1 MHPVTTTVSTNRSPL
16 DLYERSYYLVSIVAK
31 GDETKRAILGDALA
45 QASELG
51 LSGLTIG
58 SLAKRTSMSKSGLFA
73 HFASKEAL
81 QIAVLEEA
89 RDRFVAEVLSPAL
102 KKPRGEP
109 RVRAIFERW
118 LGWEKAAFLPG
129 GCIFVAAAA
138 ELDDQHGPVRDRLV
152 EIQRDWV
159 DALETAARIAV
170 EAGHF
175 RRGLDVEQW
184 AFELW
189 GMMLAYHW
197 HARLMQ
203 SPDATDRVLWCFEAL
218 LERSRP

>member
-1 MHPVTTTVSTNRSPL
+1 M
-16 DLYERSYYLVSIVAK
+16 AK

-45 QASELG
+45 QASALG

-58 SLAKRTSMSKSGLFA
+58 SLAKKTNMSKSGLFA

-89 RDRFVAEVLSPAL
+89 RDRFVAEVVSPAL

-109 RVRAIFERW
+109 RVRAIFDRW
-118 LGWEKAAFLPG
+118 LTWETSASLPG
-129 GCIFVAAAA
+129 GCPFVAAAA
-138 ELDDQHGPVRDRLV
+138 ELDDQPGPVRDRLV
-152 EIQRDWV
+152 DIQRDWV

-170 EAGHF
+170 DEGHF
-175 RRGLDVEQW
+175 VKGLDTALW

-189 GMMLAYHW
+189 GMMLGYHF
-197 HARLMQ
+197 HARLLQ
-203 SPDATDRVLWCFEAL
+203 SERAGEHVKQSFEQLVA
-218 LERSRP
+218 RSRR